1 MRRSRTRL
9 VVSVVLATALT
20 AAAALWLTGV
30 IDFTDATSRPTLAAR
45 DPVTTPPTTALST
58 IAKSKCRS
66 PLTTTEPLKLWI
78 GGDSLAGSLGPS
90 LGNLT
95 AATGVVA
102 PVYDSRVSSGLS
114 NPTFFDWPKHAT
126 EEMARLQP
134 EAVAFIIGT
143 NDYMVPPVT
152 TSTTTRP
159 TGAATTAS
167 PFGVTTTT
175 TTIAD
180 PNQAAWKL
188 AYAAEV
194 ERMLQILIGP
204 GPVGR
209 TVYWIGAPILKDPRM
224 DAGASQVS
232 EVARE
237 VIAHHPE
244 ATYIDAHSL
253 FADPNGKYTATLPG
267 LDGKPVLMRAGDGV
281 HFTPDGGDR
290 LAGAVMQFLDARCHV
305 RAQAVAGVTQP
316 VIQTK
321 GSTSIPGTGRAPATG
336 SRGETGTRTSV
347 PASPTTG
354 VVASTAPEP
363 ASTAPSA
370 TSPPTTGEPATSPTS
385 SVPPSTAGH

>member
-1 MRRSRTRL
+1 MFSR
-9 VVSVVLATALT
+9 
-20 AAAALWLTGV
+20 
-30 IDFTDATSRPTLAAR
+30 IDNH
-45 DPVTTPPTTALST
+45 
-58 IAKSKCRS
+58 
-66 PLTTTEPLKLWI
+66 
-78 GGDSLAGSLGPS
+78 G
-90 LGNLT
+90 
-95 AATGVVA
+95 
-102 PVYDSRVSSGLS
+102 
-114 NPTFFDWPKHAT
+114 
-126 EEMARLQP
+126 Q
-134 EAVAFIIGT
+134 
-143 NDYMVPPVT
+143 
-152 TSTTTRP
+152 
-159 TGAATTAS
+159 
-167 PFGVTTTT
+167 
-175 TTIAD
+175 
-180 PNQAAWKL
+180 
-188 AYAAEV
+188 
-194 ERMLQILIGP
+194 MLQILIGP

-290 LAGAVMQFLDARCHV
+290 LAGAVMQLLDARCHV

-370 TSPPTTGEPATSPTS
+370 TSPPTTGEPATSPPS
-385 SVPPSTAGH
+385 SAPPSTAGH